1 MPPVWKFQ
9 CNQIPERHTIWVKAG
24 SAPGCSVPEKQKE
37 GMNMAREFGAKSF
50 NPETVSFISSGSQP
64 SGLPWKMLNR
74 KLPKNILLAASDNP
88 STIEELSI
96 ELGIAVPY
104 MEEEVERLVDATL
117 LKKTGDRYVTDFFIM
132 GKDTQLAIYKSQR
145 QSSPERS
152 KLLDAIAS
160 DSLPQLRDLDIVRND
175 MSDNDLKWWAVLHL
189 TDDCIQQSGSY
200 TSIYQPAKRANGEE
214 WGIIGYEQADL
225 PETCIMNHN
234 GYGWGADML
243 WCYTPSD
250 YGLWDRDEGI
260 SYEDTVFLADIIRN
274 GRNLSSFS
282 TSEQRQWK
290 TLENRFAHAD
300 GDGNII
306 PDVLVIYFD
315 NHEKIREIWRSHP
328 LYAKVR
334 ENVDVT
340 FGKTIEILRKNANP
354 VLHDRLLY
362 CASMQMLD
370 CRMMTL
376 HDEVDSGRLV
386 PPEDPAHSKIGMF
399 LVLARAE
406 F

>member
-1 MPPVWKFQ
+1 
-9 CNQIPERHTIWVKAG
+9 
-24 SAPGCSVPEKQKE
+24 
-37 GMNMAREFGAKSF
+37 MAREFGTKSF
-50 NPETVSFISSGSQP
+50 KPETVSFIASGSQP

-74 KLPKNILLAASDNP
+74 NLPKNILLEASDNP

-96 ELGIAVPY
+96 ELGIAAPY

-117 LKKTGDRYVTDFFIM
+117 LKKMGDKYVTDFFIM
-132 GKDTQLAIYKSQR
+132 DRDTQLAIYKSQR
-145 QSSPERS
+145 QSSLERS
-152 KLLDAIAS
+152 KLLDTIAS
-160 DSLPQLRDLDIVRND
+160 DSLPQLRNLGIVRNG
-175 MSDNDLKWWAVLHL
+175 MSDNDLKWWAVIHL

-234 GYGWGADML
+234 GSGWGAEML
-243 WCYTPSD
+243 WRYTPDD
-250 YGLWDRDEGI
+250 YGLWNRDENI
-260 SYEDTVFLADIIRN
+260 SSADTGFLADIIRN
-274 GRNLSSFS
+274 GRNQSSFS
-282 TSEQRQWK
+282 ASEQGQWK
-290 TLENRFAHAD
+290 ALENRFAHAD
-300 GDGNII
+300 GNGNII

-315 NHEKIREIWRSHP
+315 IHERIREIWRSHP
-328 LYAKVR
+328 LYAKAR
-334 ENVDVT
+334 ENVDEA

-376 HDEVDSGRLV
+376 HDEVNNGRLM
-386 PPEDPAHSKIGMF
+386 PPEDPAHSKVGMF
-399 LVLARAE
+399 LARDYYSASQSRPR
-406 F
+406 FYGKLWKLCLRRTHGFDIPLKI

>member
-1 MPPVWKFQ
+1 
-9 CNQIPERHTIWVKAG
+9 
-24 SAPGCSVPEKQKE
+24 
-37 GMNMAREFGAKSF
+37 MAREFGAKSF

-132 GKDTQLAIYKSQR
+132 DKDTQLAIYKSQR

-225 PETCIMNHN
+225 LETCIMNHN

-243 WCYTPSD
+243 WCYTPND

-334 ENVDVT
+334 ENVDAA
-340 FGKTIEILRKNANP
+340 FGKTIEILRKSANP
-354 VLHDRLLY
+354 VLHDRLRY
-362 CASMQMLD
+362 CASMQILD

>member
-175 MSDNDLKWWAVLHL
+175 MSDNDLKWWAA
-189 TDDCIQQSGSY
+189 QSGFRTGS
-200 TSIYQPAKRANGEE
+200 
-214 WGIIGYEQADL
+214 
-225 PETCIMNHN
+225 
-234 GYGWGADML
+234 
-243 WCYTPSD
+243 
-250 YGLWDRDEGI
+250 
-260 SYEDTVFLADIIRN
+260 
-274 GRNLSSFS
+274 
-282 TSEQRQWK
+282 
-290 TLENRFAHAD
+290 
-300 GDGNII
+300 
-306 PDVLVIYFD
+306 
-315 NHEKIREIWRSHP
+315 
-328 LYAKVR
+328 
-334 ENVDVT
+334 
-340 FGKTIEILRKNANP
+340 
-354 VLHDRLLY
+354 
-362 CASMQMLD
+362 
-370 CRMMTL
+370 
-376 HDEVDSGRLV
+376 
-386 PPEDPAHSKIGMF
+386 
-399 LVLARAE
+399 
-406 F
+406 

>member
-1 MPPVWKFQ
+1 MAYYIEDRKIQ
-9 CNQIPERHTIWVKAG
+9 DIAASRNLSEGTVKSKLFRAR
-24 SAPGCSVPEKQKE
+24 KKLKE
-37 GMNMAREFGAKSF
+37 GMDMAREFGAKSF
-50 NPETVSFISSGSQP
+50 KPETVRFISSGSQP
-64 SGLPWKMLNR
+64 SGLPWKMLDR
-74 KLPKNILLAASDNP
+74 KLPRNILLEASDNP

-104 MEEEVERLVDATL
+104 MEEEVARLVDATL
-117 LKKTGDRYVTDFFIM
+117 LKKTGDKYVTDFFIM
-132 GKDTQLAIYKSQR
+132 DRDTQLAIYKSQR
-145 QSSPERS
+145 QSSLERS
-152 KLLDAIAS
+152 RLLDAIAS
-160 DSLPQLRDLDIVRND
+160 DSLPQLRDLGIVRNG
-175 MSDNDLKWWAVLHL
+175 MSDNDLKWWAVIHL

-200 TSIYQPAKRANGEE
+200 TTIYQPTKRANGEE

-234 GYGWGADML
+234 GNGWGANML
-243 WCYTPSD
+243 WRYTPSD
-250 YGLWDRDEGI
+250 YGLWDRDEDI

-290 TLENRFAHAD
+290 ALENRFAHAD
-300 GDGNII
+300 RDGNII

-315 NHEKIREIWRSHP
+315 NHEKIREIWHSHP
-328 LYAKVR
+328 LYTKAR
-334 ENVDVT
+334 ENVDAA
-340 FGKTIEILRKNANP
+340 FDKTLEILRKSANP
-354 VLHDRLLY
+354 VLHDRLRY

-376 HDEVDSGRLV
+376 HDEVDSGRLA

-399 LVLARAE
+399 LVLARD
-406 F
+406 